1 MSVKDHH
8 LRRDLIA
15 ELHARP
21 TELLRS
27 PVRISYLALVS
38 APDARPEEWRHL
50 CALLNA
56 YGVATSPQALS
67 HASHDLGPFRV
78 KYERHSEFARYL
90 FIAPL
95 TADRPFIEAALAQ
108 VPSDWLSGLVGE
120 VITAMH
126 IEIRKETSLTDDL
139 ALAVEAFDG
148 EPLVSAEI
156 GDGMARAMTHY
167 RIEDDGFGRLILFDR
182 GLTPRQCGRMVQR
195 LLEIDT
201 YRMMALLALPIARE
215 LAPFLSDCDKEL
227 AEVTALLTAATSRDE
242 STLLYRLTRL
252 EASIENRITANEF
265 RFGAARAYTDL
276 VTRRIDELREERITG
291 FATFKEF
298 NDRRLAPAMATCQ
311 TVVRQQE
318 SLSARVARANE
329 LLATRIDVTREEQNQ
344 ALLAS
349 LDRRAS
355 IQLRLQQT
363 VEGLSVV
370 AITYYTVNLIGDVA
384 KAIPADVYH
393 LQPDVVMGL
402 SVPLVIM
409 LAALA
414 VRRIR
419 RSVNHDSS
427 DRSA

>member
-1 MSVKDHH
+1 MILQEHK

-15 ELHARP
+15 ELNARP

-38 APDARPEEWRHL
+38 AGAAKPDEWRHL
-50 CALLNA
+50 CTLLNA
-56 YGVATSPQALS
+56 YGVATSPEPLA

-95 TADRPFIEAALAQ
+95 TAERPFEEVALAQ
-108 VPSDWLSGLVGE
+108 VPRDWLDGLVGE

-126 IEIRKETSLTDDL
+126 VEVRKEVSPADDL
-139 ALAVEAFDG
+139 ALAVEAFDE
-148 EPLVSAEI
+148 EPLVAAEI
-156 GDGMARAMTHY
+156 GDGIARAMTHC
-167 RIEDDGFGRLILFDR
+167 RIEDDGFGRLLLFDR
-182 GLTPRQCGRMVQR
+182 GLTPRQTGRMVQR

-227 AEVTALLTAATSRDE
+227 AEVTSLLATATSRDE
-242 STLLYRLTRL
+242 SALLYRLTRL
-252 EASIENRITANEF
+252 EASIENRITSNEF
-265 RFGAARAYTDL
+265 RFGAAMAYNDL
-276 VTRRIDELREERITG
+276 VTRRIDELREYRVTG
-291 FATFKEF
+291 FAPFKEF
-298 NDRRLAPAMATCQ
+298 NDRRLAPAIATCQ
-311 TVVRQQE
+311 TVMRRQE

-329 LLATRIDVTREEQNQ
+329 LLATRIDVTLEEQNQ
-344 ALLAS
+344 ELLAS
-349 LDRRAS
+349 LNQRAS
-355 IQLRLQQT
+355 TQLRLQQT

-370 AITYYTVNLIGDVA
+370 AITYYAVNLIGDVA
-384 KAIPADVYH
+384 KAISTEVHYV
-393 LQPDVVMGL
+393 QPDVVMGL
-402 SVPLVIM
+402 SVPLIIA

-419 RSVNHDSS
+419 RSVNHD
-427 DRSA
+427 